1 MFRRKDGD
9 KAETGKVAAAAQK
22 GVNYEVSIADLARRS
37 ERRAWIVAGVSMA
50 VTVMTAGGYYY
61 MLPLKE
67 KVPYLVMA
75 DAYSGNSTV
84 AKLEPNFGGQTIGT
98 SEALA
103 RSNVARFVMARE
115 SYDFAMMGLRDWN
128 TVFAMASTPVANEYR
143 VLHAPNNASAP
154 YYIYGK
160 VRSIR
165 VNILSITLQGGN
177 GKPYTGANVRFQRT
191 IYDKN
196 SGTSTLLDNKFATLA
211 FTYKSNLSMPDSVRV
226 ENPLGFQVTDYRV
239 DTDYSSTPVPPA
251 SAQTVTQ
258 LPDGSPAAAA
268 AQPGVMPQAAAPAD
282 AASMQALPPAPA
294 TQYPGGVPQP
304 QGAPVQQG
312 APVYPDP
319 MQQIQQPAGSAGAQN
334 RSANGANGR

>member
-9 KAETGKVAAAAQK
+9 KADSGKMAAAVQK

-37 ERRAWIVAGVSMA
+37 ERRAWIVACLSMV

-84 AKLEPNFGGQTIGT
+84 AKLEPNFGGQTIGA

-143 VLHAPNNASAP
+143 VLHAPNNPSAP
-154 YYIYGK
+154 YYLYGK
-160 VRSIR
+160 VRAIR
-165 VNILSITLQGGN
+165 VNILSVTLQGGN
-177 GKPYTGANVRFQRT
+177 GRSYTGANVRFQRT

-196 SGTSTLLDNKFATLA
+196 SGASTLLDNKFATMA
-211 FTYKSNLSMPDSVRV
+211 FAYKSNLSMPESLRV

-258 LPDGSPAAAA
+258 LPDTSTARPGPMPV
-268 AQPGVMPQAAAPAD
+268 AQPVGGAPMQAAP
-282 AASMQALPPAPA
+282 QV
-294 TQYPGGVPQP
+294 PGAQFLGAGAQGV
-304 QGAPVQQG
+304 PVQQG
-312 APVYPDP
+312 APVYPDQV
-319 MQQIQQPAGSAGAQN
+319 QQVQQPAGSAGAQN
-334 RSANGANGR
+334 SNANGANGR

>member
-9 KAETGKVAAAAQK
+9 KADSGKVAAATQK

-37 ERRAWIVAGVSMA
+37 ERRAWIVAGLSMV

-84 AKLEPNFGGQTIGT
+84 AKLEPNFGGQAIGT

-115 SYDFAMMGLRDWN
+115 AYDFAMMGLRDWN
-128 TVFAMASTPVANEYR
+128 TVFAMTSTPVANEYR
-143 VLHAPNNASAP
+143 MLHSPNNPSAP
-154 YYIYGK
+154 YYVYGK
-160 VRSIR
+160 VRAIR
-165 VNILSITLQGGN
+165 INILSITLQGG
-177 GKPYTGANVRFQRT
+177 GGRPYTGANVRFQRT

-196 SGTSTLLDNKFATLA
+196 SGGSTLLDNKFATMA
-211 FTYKSNLSMPDSVRV
+211 FAYKSNLSMAESLRV

-239 DTDYSSTPVPPA
+239 DNDYSSTPVPPA

-258 LPDGSPAAAA
+258 LPDTSSA
-268 AQPGVMPQAAAPAD
+268 AQPGAMPAAPPAGG
-282 AASMQALPPAPA
+282 APMQAVPQVPGA
-294 TQYPGGVPQP
+294 QFPGGTAQGVPVQ
-304 QGAPVQQG
+304 QQG
-312 APVYPDP
+312 APVYPDQV
-319 MQQIQQPAGSAGAQN
+319 QQVQPPAGNAGAQN
-334 RSANGANGR
+334 SNANGANGR